1 LDSGLQ
7 RIFRKILTG
16 DKDKNM
22 HLFDEGNKIV
32 RNTRPESILT
42 TFFTTRLGF
51 YHKRKDHMLKIW
63 GREQRMLSNKAR
75 FVEEVFNGDLIVTKR
90 KKVEILSEFHSK
102 GHELFLNDNEK
113 KKQNNT
119 ADGSEE
125 EANVS
130 DQEEE
135 SGDKFQ

>member
-42 TFFTTRLGF
+42 TFFTTFLGF
-51 YHKRKDHMLKIW
+51 
-63 GREQRMLSNKAR
+63 SASP
-75 FVEEVFNGDLIVTKR
+75 VPSTP
-90 KKVEILSEFHSK
+90 
-102 GHELFLNDNEK
+102 EK
-113 KKQNNT
+113 KI
-119 ADGSEE
+119 
-125 EANVS
+125 
-130 DQEEE
+130 
-135 SGDKFQ
+135 